1 MLYLL
6 EYNCINRIFYV
17 GGGVLTLCTPLVALV
32 RYYLSPWLG
41 LVSFVSRL
49 GLAWLVLLVAMV
61 WLG

>member
-32 RYYLSPWLG
+32 RYC
-41 LVSFVSRL
+41 
-49 GLAWLVLLVAMV
+49 
-61 WLG
+61 